1 MARAVA
7 VVAAASISVVV
18 GVVVMAVSNAEV
30 CVVNVA
36 VTSVAGATNKSICV
50 FNAVEKPSETI
61 APATVGDVVAA
72 APSTTGANVF
82 IGEAVTVII
91 L

>member
-1 MARAVA
+1 
-7 VVAAASISVVV
+7 
-18 GVVVMAVSNAEV
+18 
-30 CVVNVA
+30 
-36 VTSVAGATNKSICV
+36 VTSVAGGANKSICV

>member
-1 MARAVA
+1 VARAVA

-36 VTSVAGATNKSICV
+36 VTSVAGGANKSICV